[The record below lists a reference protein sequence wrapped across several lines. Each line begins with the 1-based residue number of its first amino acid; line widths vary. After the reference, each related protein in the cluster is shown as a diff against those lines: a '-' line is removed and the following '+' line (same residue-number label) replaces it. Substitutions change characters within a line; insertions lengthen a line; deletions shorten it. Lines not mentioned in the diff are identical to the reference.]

1 VGTLWILLTDTLLK
15 QLVSSSEILVQISI
29 WKGFLFVITT
39 AILIHFLV
47 SRALHAQKDSASRLK
62 ASEARLRQLVEG
74 NDEYAF
80 IMLDPAGAII
90 SWSSGAERMTGY
102 RIQDIAGR
110 SISTLYPAEE
120 VTAQAPQRALAQA
133 AAEGYFGEEAYRVRK
148 DGSLFI
154 INMSLRPLL
163 GDGGNLTGFSSICR
177 DVTEQK
183 LAQNKISHLNR
194 LYALLSRVNTTIVR
208 VKNRQDLFND
218 ICRAVVDDGSF
229 PAAWIGLADRE
240 TQRVVPAA
248 WHGSLEGYLEGL
260 TVTLDD
266 TPTGQ
271 GPIGSVI
278 RSGVSFICN
287 DIENNPR
294 MAPWRD
300 AALSQGFRSVTSLP
314 IRLRE
319 KILGTL
325 TIYSGESFFFDADE
339 ITLLEEVADDISF
352 ALHTMEEEQQR
363 RKAEDELQHLNE
375 ELEERVRQR
384 TADLELA
391 NSELESF
398 NYSISHDL
406 RSPLTVINGFSQT
419 LTEECPLPDE
429 KCHFYVERIKA
440 ATNRMA
446 KLIDDL
452 LNLTRVNRKV
462 IQLTPIDLSSM
473 AVSVA
478 QELRMRSPGH
488 NVDFSVTGE
497 LQVDA
502 DPSLMRLALLNLLGN
517 AWKYS
522 SHQENPRVELGA
534 TVHDGRSCFYV
545 RDNGV
550 GFNMK
555 YSDKLF
561 KPFERLHSLEDFEGS
576 GIGLATVKRIL
587 NRHGGTAWAEAAPG
601 EGATFYFTLS

>member
-1 VGTLWILLTDTLLK
+1 
-15 QLVSSSEILVQISI
+15 
-29 WKGFLFVITT
+29 
-39 AILIHFLV
+39 
-47 SRALHAQKDSASRLK
+47 
-62 ASEARLRQLVEG
+62 
-74 NDEYAF
+74 
-80 IMLDPAGAII
+80 MLDPAGNIV
-90 SWSSGAERMTGY
+90 SWSPGAERMTGY
-102 RIQDIAGR
+102 RNQDIFGR
-110 SISTLYPAEE
+110 SISTLYPPDE

-133 AAEGYFGEEAYRVRK
+133 AAEGHFGEEAYRMRK

-183 LAQNKISHLNR
+183 MAQNKISHLNR

-208 VKNRQDLFND
+208 VKSRQELFND

-229 PAAWIGLADRE
+229 PAAWIGLADLE

-248 WHGSLEGYLEGL
+248 WHGTLEGYLEGL

-271 GPIGSVI
+271 GPIGSVM
-278 RSGVSFICN
+278 RSGSSFICN
-287 DIENNPR
+287 DIQNNPR

-300 AALSQGFRSVTSLP
+300 AALSEGFRSVTSLP

-319 KILGTL
+319 KIIGTL

-339 ITLLEEVADDISF
+339 ITLLEEVADDLSF

-363 RKAEDELQHLNE
+363 RRAEEELHRLNE

-398 NYSISHDL
+398 NYSVSHDL

-429 KCHFYVERIKA
+429 KCHFYVERIKV

-452 LNLTRVNRKV
+452 LNLTRVNRKQ
-462 IQLTPIDLSSM
+462 IQRTPIDLSSM
-473 AVSVA
+473 ALSVV
-478 QELRMRSPGH
+478 QELRLRSPGR

-497 LQVDA
+497 LQIEA
-502 DPSLMRLALLNLLGN
+502 DPSLMRLALVNLLGN

-522 SHQENPRVELGA
+522 SPRENPRVELGA
-534 TVHDGRSCFYV
+534 TVHDGRPCFYV

-587 NRHGGTAWAEAAPG
+587 NRHGGTVWAEAAPG